1 MNKKDKE
8 LIEKFVENI
17 KNIPK
22 LKCIILFGSM
32 VREEDDKRSDIDLLL
47 IFDCEKPK
55 SYLSEIISIIT
66 KLKPHREIK
75 PTITNL
81 YDFDEEFLETVI
93 REGKVLWGKIIIT
106 TDNLLLKPY
115 RLLSYELTNL
125 KPSKKVKISRLIHGY
140 ESKKI
145 VKGDIKNYKYS
156 GLKEKYD
163 VIMISKNTVLLPEKY
178 SKDFLNNLKKYNVIY
193 YEKQVWL

>member
-8 LIEKFVENI
+8 LIDKFVKNI
-17 KNIPK
+17 KIIPK
-22 LKCIILFGSM
+22 LECIILFGSM
-32 VREEDDKRSDIDLLL
+32 VRDEADKRSDIDLLL
-47 IFDCEKPK
+47 VFNCENPK
-55 SYLSEIISIIT
+55 SYLSEITSIIT

-81 YDFDEEFLETVI
+81 SDFDEEFLQTVM
-93 REGKVLWGKIIIT
+93 REGKLLWGKVIIS

-115 RLLSYELTNL
+115 RLISYELTNL

-145 VKGDIKNYKYS
+145 VKGDIKNYKYT

-163 VIMISKNTVLLPEKY
+163 VIMISKNTLLLPEKY
-178 SKDFLNNLKKYNVIY
+178 SKNFLNNLKKYHVLY
-193 YEKQVWL
+193 DEKRVWI